1 MESAQYTQCETS
13 EEFEMADTKYQW
25 RPWEAGW
32 WAKQLPGGR
41 PALPLY
47 LLFSVTSFL
56 WIILL
61 SMLLAKVMH
70 LSREVEHLDEQLAGI
85 QVNESMNSGRLADL
99 HVALSTLDNE
109 QQTLKTKAKTTS
121 EELRNLQE
129 TQASLS
135 TNLSQELAEARE
147 DRENIRSEMFHGLE
161 TVSHGNGS
169 FCKPCPSPWRY
180 FQGSCYFFSKIKLT
194 WSRARDDCVQKQ
206 AHLVIINNQYEQNF
220 LTPTEKLGY
229 WIGLRKVKEGVHKWI
244 DDTKLGY
251 TNWNP
256 GEPND
261 SRGKENCVMML
272 HHGKWN
278 DYTCELTSDN
288 WICEKRQI
296 C

>member
-1 MESAQYTQCETS
+1 
-13 EEFEMADTKYQW
+13 MADTKRQW

-41 PALPLY
+41 PAFPLY

-61 SMLLAKVMH
+61 SMLLAK
-70 LSREVEHLDEQLAGI
+70 G
-85 QVNESMNSGRLADL
+85 SMNSGRLEVL
-99 HVALSTLDNE
+99 QVALSNLDEKHQILN
-109 QQTLKTKAKTTS
+109 TKAETVAEK
-121 EELRNLQE
+121 LKNLQE
-129 TQASLS
+129 SQASLS
-135 TNLSQELAEARE
+135 TSLSQELAEAKE
-147 DRENIRSEMFHGLE
+147 DRENIRSEMFRGLE
-161 TVSHGNGS
+161 AVKNGNGS
-169 FCKPCPSPWRY
+169 SCQPCPSPWRD
-180 FQGSCYFFSKIKLT
+180 FQGSCYFFSKNKLT
-194 WSRARDDCVQKQ
+194 WSQARDDCVQKQ
-206 AHLVIINNQYEQNF
+206 AHLVIINNQDEQNF

-244 DDTKLGY
+244 DGTTLGY

-261 SRGKENCVMML
+261 SQGMENCVMML

-278 DYTCELTSDN
+278 DFTCEPSSDN